1 MDFINGNQN
10 IYGRQLSVNEQG
22 NITWI
27 SYNESEYVFH
37 ESNLLS
43 RHALFVSEIY
53 KLTSD
58 DDSIQFIFFD

>member
-27 SYNESEYVFH
+27 SYNESKYVFH

-43 RHALFVSEIY
+43 RLCIIRKRDV
-53 KLTSD
+53 
-58 DDSIQFIFFD
+58 